1 MVRQTMRSV
10 VWYYIKNVAIKTVKD
25 DALFLASGVAYSL
38 LICIIPLLLVIFSIV
53 GFTLNT
59 SNDLWSNVVI
69 YLQSVI
75 PVFSDNIISNTRTLI
90 RDRALLGII
99 GIVATAFTATRLF
112 AVLRTVLDTVFE
124 VEHVR
129 GLVHGKL
136 FDFTILFTIGT
147 AMAIINIG
155 VTFLPTLEVFQYLV
169 KLGGL
174 SGSFLVNSKLFHIL
188 FPLPLTMIMF
198 FFTYKFFPSKKP
210 RTDTCIIATVIAGLF
225 WETSKNFYRIFLE
238 NSTDFTQVYGT
249 LGAVMAVLIW
259 FYLASL
265 IYIIAAQIG
274 FIHERRPTSIK
285 QETD

>member
-1 MVRQTMRSV
+1 MVRQSMKALI
-10 VWYYIKNVAIKTVKD
+10 WYYIKNIAIKTVKD
-25 DALFLASGVAYSL
+25 DALFLASGVAFSI
-38 LICIIPLLLVIFSIV
+38 LICIIPLILVVFSIV

-59 SNDLWSNVVI
+59 SNELWSNVVV

-75 PVFSDNIISNTRTLI
+75 PVFSESIISSTRTLI
-90 RDRALLGII
+90 RDRALIGII
-99 GIVATAFTATRLF
+99 GLVMTAFTATRLF

-155 VTFLPTLEVFQYLV
+155 VTFLPTLEVFHYLV
-169 KLGGL
+169 NLSGA
-174 SGSFLVNSKLFHIL
+174 SGSFMLNSKFFHIL

-198 FFTYKFFPSKKP
+198 FITYKFFPSKKP
-210 RTDTCIIATVIAGLF
+210 RTDTCVIATVIAGLF
-225 WETSKNFYRIFLE
+225 WELSKNFYRIFLE
-238 NSTDFTQVYGT
+238 NSSDFSQVYGT
-249 LGAVMAVLIW
+249 LGALMAVLIW

-274 FIHERRPTSIK
+274 FIHEKRPANIN
-285 QETD
+285 